1 MSDGPFSSPLP
12 KKHWRSVA
20 ERAATPSNT
29 VTELREAIPASFISE
44 CRELPEGIL
53 KKVKR
58 VLSQDEPDG
67 LNVRTIPDEIARLR
81 RDVAHLP
88 LAASILDGVQD
99 ALERGHEGVDALV
112 KGAAAAL
119 DRCYA
124 ENARAIEEY
133 AQLDRR
139 DEALTQYVRRRLEDA
154 ALGETELEAVA
165 RALVKEGEAIATTP
179 PKHDDIMDGPLIGDD
194 DDE

>member
-1 MSDGPFSSPLP
+1 MSDGPFNSPLP

-20 ERAATPSNT
+20 ERAATPSYT
-29 VTELREAIPASFISE
+29 VTELREALPASFISE
-44 CRELPEGIL
+44 CRELPQDII

-58 VLSQDEPDG
+58 VLSRDEPEG
-67 LNVRTIPDEIARLR
+67 LNLRTIPDEIARLR
-81 RDVAHLP
+81 RDVAHSP

-99 ALERGHEGVDALV
+99 ALGRGHEGVDALV

-139 DEALTQYVRRRLEDA
+139 DEALTQYVRQRLEDA

-165 RALVKEGEAIATTP
+165 RALVKEGEAIAATP